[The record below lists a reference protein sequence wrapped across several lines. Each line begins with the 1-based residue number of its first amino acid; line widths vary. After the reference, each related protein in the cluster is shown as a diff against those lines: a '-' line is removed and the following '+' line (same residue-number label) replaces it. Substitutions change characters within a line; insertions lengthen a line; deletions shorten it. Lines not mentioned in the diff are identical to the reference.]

1 MKYSYSWLKELSGT
15 KLSPEKVAELLTM
28 HSFEIE
34 GLEKGNNNFDGVVVG
49 EILEITKHPNADKLQ
64 IARVDIGTRKST
76 SPQPSPYKGEEA
88 LTIVC
93 GAKNIA
99 VGQKVPVALIGT
111 ILPGDFMIKEAEI
124 RGVRSFGMLCA
135 EDELGLGKD
144 HAGILIL
151 DKKAKVGEPVQ
162 KYLGIN
168 NDSVLE
174 IKVLPDRAHDI
185 LSHVGVAR
193 ELAVLEK
200 KKFAYAF
207 DELVLPM
214 KKSQKLK
221 VEIKDKDLCKR
232 YIGAVMENITI
243 KESPKWLKD
252 RLEACGLRPINN
264 VVDATNY
271 VMLELGQ
278 PLHAFDFEKVSGE
291 ISNSKCQIVVR
302 RATKN
307 EELVLLDDSKIKL
320 DVSNL
325 LITNG
330 KTPLALA
337 GVMGGKSSGINEN
350 TKTVVLEAASFDAVN
365 IRRTRTALGLN
376 TDSSYRFEKEL
387 DPNLTEKA
395 LVRVIDILE
404 HIAGGKVEGIVD
416 IYSKK
421 INPWKIKLDL
431 NYATRL
437 LGENI
442 PPKEIVKILNLLG
455 IDTKYRILNTKY
467 STIECII
474 PTYRLDL
481 RTQEDLIED
490 IGRIWG
496 YEKIVPRPMVAE
508 VLPAKL
514 NQQVFFER
522 KLQDIL
528 TGLGFDE
535 VYNYS
540 FYGADDL
547 KKTGLSESEHL
558 ELANPM
564 NPDQQFVRAEMAIN
578 VLKNIREN
586 LKNFSEFGIFEIG
599 KCYLLKNSEPLEER
613 NLILAKILD
622 PVNPAKAGH
631 GASSNSETFYS
642 LKGAVEDVLEALSV
656 KGAEFLE
663 IKTPDTFMHPVRTAK
678 ITVDEKVIGFIG
690 EVSQSVLASYKISKR
705 LAVAEINLETLR
717 DIARSI
723 LEYKPINKFPV
734 VSRDI
739 SMIVPSEVK
748 YAEIEILVKKIGG
761 ELVNNVLLF
770 DRFEAKNS
778 MAIRIEMSA
787 KDRTLESA
795 EIDAVMEK
803 IISRLEKY
811 LNVEV
816 RK

>member
-1 MKYSYSWLKELSGT
+1 
-15 KLSPEKVAELLTM
+15 M

-34 GLEKGNNNFDGVVVG
+34 GLEKGNNNLSGVVVG

-64 IARVDIGTRKST
+64 IARVDIGAKKST
-76 SPQPSPYKGEEA
+76 SPQSSPCQGEEA

-93 GAKNIA
+93 GAPNIA
-99 VGQKVPVALIGT
+99 VGQKVPVATIGT
-111 ILPGDFMIKEAEI
+111 ILPGNFEIKEAEI
-124 RGVRSFGMLCA
+124 RGVKSFGMLCA
-135 EDELGLGKD
+135 QDELGLGND

-151 DKKAKVGEPVQ
+151 EKFAKVGEPVQ
-162 KYLGIN
+162 KYLGMS

-193 ELAVLEK
+193 ELSILEK
-200 KKFAYAF
+200 RTYDYAF
-207 DELVLPM
+207 SELILPN

-232 YIGAVMENITI
+232 YIGVVMENITI
-243 KESPKWLKD
+243 KESPKWLKE
-252 RLEACGLRPINN
+252 RLEICGLRPINN

-291 ISNSKCQIVVR
+291 ISKSKFPISNQVQSLKSKCQIVVR

-307 EELVLLDDSKIKL
+307 EELILLDDSKIKL
-320 DVSNL
+320 DVNNL

-337 GVMGGKSSGINEN
+337 GIMGGKDSGINEN
-350 TKTVVLEAASFDAVN
+350 TKTIVLEAASFDAVN

-376 TDSSYRFEKEL
+376 TDSSYRFEKDL

-395 LVRVIDILE
+395 MVRVIDILE
-404 HIAGGKVEGIVD
+404 HIADGKVEGIVD
-416 IYSKK
+416 IYPKK
-421 INPWKIKLDL
+421 ISPWIVRL
-431 NYATRL
+431 NLEYANQL
-437 LGENI
+437 LGEKA
-442 PPKEIVKILNLLG
+442 PEKELLNILNLLG
-455 IDTKYRILNTKY
+455 IKTKKAKML
-467 STIECII
+467 ECLI

-496 YEKIVPRPMVAE
+496 YEKIAPRPMIAE

-514 NQQVFFER
+514 NEQVFFER
-522 KLQDIL
+522 KMQDVL

-547 KKTGLSESEHL
+547 KKTGLSEKEHL
-558 ELANPM
+558 QLANPM
-564 NPDQQFVRAEMAIN
+564 NPDQQFVRAELAVNI
-578 VLKNIREN
+578 LKNVREN
-586 LKNFSEFGIFEIG
+586 LKNFSEISIFEIG
-599 KCYLLKNSEPLEER
+599 KCYLLKNDEPVEER
-613 NLILAKILD
+613 NLILAKVLERD
-622 PVNPAKAGH
+622 A
-631 GASSNSETFYS
+631 NSETFYN
-642 LKGAVEDVLEALSV
+642 LRGAVEDLLEAFNIKNV
-656 KGAEFLE
+656 QFLE
-663 IKTPDTFMHPVRTAK
+663 IEKPGTSLNPGRTAK
-678 ITVDEKVIGFIG
+678 IIAGEKVIGFVG
-690 EVSQSVLASYKISKR
+690 EVKQSVLASYKISKR
-705 LAVAEINLETLR
+705 LAIAEINLEVLR
-717 DIARSI
+717 SVAKN
-723 LEYKPINKFPV
+723 LTEYQPINKFPV

-739 SMIVPSEVK
+739 SMIVPREVK
-748 YAEIEILVKKIGG
+748 YAEIDLLVKKTGG

-803 IISRLEKY
+803 IISILDKNLKIEI
-811 LNVEV
+811 
-816 RK
+816 RKQE